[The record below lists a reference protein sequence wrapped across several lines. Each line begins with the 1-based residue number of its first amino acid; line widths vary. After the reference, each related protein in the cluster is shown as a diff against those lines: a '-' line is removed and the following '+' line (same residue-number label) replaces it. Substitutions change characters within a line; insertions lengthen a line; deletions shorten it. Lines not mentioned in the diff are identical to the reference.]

1 MAGARIDTLQIADD
15 PGRWRD
21 LGFLVD
27 EGGCCRLGATTL
39 RLEGAG
45 AQARTGIVCWTLS
58 GSPGSGPVDGL
69 PTIRLPETP
78 MAAAP
83 PPPPH
88 PNSAFSLDHVVVGTP
103 DFARTLAAIA
113 GAGMKLRR
121 TRETASGLRQ
131 AFFRHGEAILE
142 VVGPQLEASEAA
154 AEPASFWGLVAN
166 VGDIELAARIAG
178 PRLGRV
184 RDAVQPG
191 RRIATYCAEA
201 DLSVRLALI
210 CG

>member
-1 MAGARIDTLQIADD
+1 MAGATIDTLQIADD

-27 EGGCCRLGATTL
+27 EGGICRLGATTL
-39 RLEGAG
+39 RLEGAD
-45 AQARTGIVCWTLS
+45 AQNRTGIVCWTLS

-69 PTIRLPETP
+69 PTVRHAQAPVV
-78 MAAAP
+78 AAP
-83 PPPPH
+83 PPPAH
-88 PNSAFSLDHVVVGTP
+88 PNSAFSLDHIVVGTP
-103 DFARTLAAIA
+103 DFERTLAAIA

-142 VVGPQLEASEAA
+142 VVGPRLEASEASV
-154 AEPASFWGLVAN
+154 EPARFWGLVAN
-166 VGDIELAARIAG
+166 VGDIEHAARIAG

-184 RDAVQPG
+184 HDAVQPG
-191 RRIATYCAEA
+191 RRIATYSAEA
-201 DLSVRLALI
+201 NLSVRLALI
-210 CG
+210 GG